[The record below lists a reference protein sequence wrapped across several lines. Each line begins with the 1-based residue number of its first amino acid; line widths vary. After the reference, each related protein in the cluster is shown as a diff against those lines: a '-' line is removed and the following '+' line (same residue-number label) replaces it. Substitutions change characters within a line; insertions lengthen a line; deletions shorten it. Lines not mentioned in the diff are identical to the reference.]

1 MQKAVVL
8 SVLVVGILLV
18 RAVIADAQQPT
29 KIYKVGWLG
38 ARSPSAPT
46 REVFRREIRALG
58 YDEGKNI
65 AFEHRY
71 AEGKLDRLPAL
82 VTPVLILLRLGWL
95 VQLAVPATTGRHAH
109 LLLGQQGWRARRVR
123 LAGVLSIRHLRTG

>member
-1 MQKAVVL
+1 MQKAVV
-8 SVLVVGILLV
+8 SSILVVGILLV

-58 YDEGKNI
+58 YG
-65 AFEHRY
+65 
-71 AEGKLDRLPAL
+71 LAL
-82 VTPVLILLRLGWL
+82 AADDTPR
-95 VQLAVPATTGRHAH
+95 VPTRFVRTT
-109 LLLGQQGWRARRVR
+109 RVR
-123 LAGVLSIRHLRTG
+123 EYCRAKDNLVRDAC